1 MSFINIS
8 TNQQTSAQREATERT
23 PANLRNDFKVP
34 IEIKKGD
41 QIELVSLRLHLGTS
55 IRINENEN
63 DTLVWTWGNAPNWT
77 QHVAQM
83 PSGAYYDGFEIGKVL
98 TTSLNESTTIPSF
111 DSSTYPQ
118 HRFNPTIEGGW
129 SVTFAPGAGGA
140 ADTYTIDNQ
149 QCTYMTDV
157 TNGKIAQG
165 HHGNNFRTGLTQLHS
180 LSDTPF
186 GVANAIPEFENL
198 AGEVTMR
205 QSWISEIH
213 DPDPSFT
220 GAEYVLES
228 LESGEL
234 ADAIVSEPCSNV
246 LNGYLGRNFD
256 CGQMNNV
263 ANFRAGDEAL
273 QNSSN
278 CISSI
283 YDNGGKVFC
292 TTSPVWGFFLADFT
306 DDANLVGPD
315 IDLDIEMGL
324 NGDDEA
330 EVIEQRTFV
339 ITKLANPGAAD
350 NHWHLQLDLK
360 AGQAPFNPLM
370 PGVSGAT
377 FTRLYMHYIPETGL
391 EVATA
396 ESPFKNGSWAIGG
409 YVDPAA
415 PGGGDG
421 VPTLPVTAPDDA
433 LEPDNWNFCTDTGID
448 PGAESF
454 GHRNIWYYDII
465 TGTFQPGIQYD
476 GMEDR
481 ADIVRLDYRKHKDPN
496 GRDTG
501 NDETPSLRP
510 NAGGGFDLTMTRH
523 LGYNPVR
530 VGLNNVGQ
538 YVNSNYKYDFKVN
551 QEGTQAFGDQE
562 NGHQSCRWQ
571 IQLFND
577 PDQVTLDG
585 NGVLFP
591 RLQVIGTENPETEDD
606 EKYGFR
612 SKVYLDTD
620 VQGVTPALTPL
631 THDLVVCVEIT
642 KVQTLNFYC
651 IQHPKYTLTDP
662 NPPGPAPGDKY
673 QTDAGNTPTD
683 AELQANLVFTLDNTG
698 TQDAT
703 TDLSYIKESH
713 YPLVP
718 VVACGAGGYYAATTL
733 AAEQVA
739 WGDEIGSY
747 NCWDMQLAYRDPAGI
762 KNREIYEAFPQRTIE
777 ETVTIA
783 PGGSD
788 PPTAI
793 SGSGYCFKF
802 GRLQLGQTGASLND
816 DPTVANHYVTG
827 SSSATTPFVNTVISE
842 LLPPNISNLQRILGF
857 ENLVQSTRDNPHF
870 NPALVSTRQVNQ
882 MPIAETF
889 TVELTSSNVKGFN
902 GGTGDV
908 NKALAVINAEELE
921 IDGDGGVIWASQT
934 RRPVDLNVT
943 QDTSFHSLNI
953 QLRDAN
959 GKIMRTV
966 EAPLDVVLYKSQPE
980 STKMEQALREL
991 REVMEGKRNDIKD
1004 VQLANIGINNPIL
1017 GVIPR

>member
-8 TNQQTSAQREATERT
+8 TNQQTSAQREMTERT

-41 QIELVSLRLHLGTS
+41 QMELVSLRLHLGTA
-55 IRINENEN
+55 IRIEEDVN

-77 QHVAQM
+77 QHVVQIPAG
-83 PSGAYYDGFEIGKVL
+83 SYYDGFEIGKVL
-98 TTSLNESTTIPSF
+98 STCLNESTTIPSF
-111 DSSTYPQ
+111 DTSSYPQ
-118 HRFNPTIEGGW
+118 NRFNPTIQGGW
-129 SVTFAPGAGGA
+129 TVTFAPGAGGA

-157 TNGKIAQG
+157 TNGTIAQG
-165 HHGNNFRTGLTQLHS
+165 HNGNNWKTGQTQLHS
-180 LSDTPF
+180 GSDTPF
-186 GVANAIPEFENL
+186 GEANAIQEFENL
-198 AGEVTMR
+198 LGDVTMR
-205 QSWISEIH
+205 QSWISDIH

-220 GAEYVLES
+220 GAEYVLDS
-228 LESGEL
+228 LESGDLEEE
-234 ADAIVSEPCSNV
+234 IVNSPCDTN
-246 LNGYLGRNFD
+246 LNAYLGRNFD

-263 ANFRAGDEAL
+263 ANFRAGDEAYD
-273 QNSSN
+273 NSAK

-292 TTSPVWGFFLADFT
+292 TTSPIWGFFLADFT

-315 IDLDIEMGL
+315 IDLDIQMGL
-324 NGDDEA
+324 NGNEEL
-330 EVIEQRTFV
+330 EVTEQRTFV

-370 PGVSGAT
+370 PGVAGAT

-391 EVATA
+391 EVAAA

-409 YVDPAA
+409 YVNPADPTGGNGVPAA
-415 PGGGDG
+415 PA
-421 VPTLPVTAPDDA
+421 TAPDDA
-433 LEPDNWNFCTDTGID
+433 TDPDNWNFCTEVGID
-448 PGAESF
+448 DGAESF

-465 TGTFQPGIQYD
+465 SGTFQSGIQYD

-481 ADIVRLDYRKHKDPN
+481 ADIIRLDYAKHRDPN
-496 GRDTG
+496 NRETG

-510 NAGGGFDLTMTRH
+510 NAGGGFGLTMTRH

-530 VGLNNVGQ
+530 VGLNSVGQ
-538 YVNSNYKYDFKVN
+538 YVNSNYEYNLKVVG
-551 QEGTQAFGDQE
+551 EGTQGFGDKE

-577 PDQVTLDG
+577 PFQVALDP
-585 NGVLFP
+585 NGVLYP
-591 RLQVIGTENPETEDD
+591 RLQVIGTANPETDDD
-606 EKYGFR
+606 ERYGFQSR
-612 SKVYLDTD
+612 VYLDTD
-620 VQGVTPALTPL
+620 IQAGIAALTPL

-642 KVQTLNFYC
+642 KVQTLKFYC
-651 IQHPKYTLTDP
+651 IQHPKYTLTNP
-662 NPPGPAPGDKY
+662 NLPGPGAGDKY
-673 QTDAGNTPTD
+673 QTDANNTPTD

-698 TQDAT
+698 TQNAT
-703 TDLSYIKESH
+703 TDLSFIKESH

-733 AAEQVA
+733 AAEQA
-739 WGDEIGSY
+739 SWGDEMGSY
-747 NCWDMQLAYRDPAGI
+747 NCWDMQLAYRDPAAS
-762 KNREIYEAFPQRTIE
+762 KNREIYEVFPQRSIE
-777 ETVTIA
+777 ETITVA
-783 PGGSD
+783 PGGGD

-793 SGSGYCFKF
+793 SASGYCFKF
-802 GRLQLGQTGASLND
+802 GRLQKGQTGAPIND
-816 DPTVANHYVTG
+816 DPSHANHYITG
-827 SSSATTPFVNTVISE
+827 ISSATAPYVNSVISE
-842 LLPPNISNLQRILGF
+842 LVNPNISNLQRILGF
-857 ENLVQSTRDNPHF
+857 ENLVQSTKNSPHF
-870 NPALVSTRQVNQ
+870 DPALVSTRPVNQ

-889 TVELTSSNVKGFN
+889 SVELTSSNVKGFN

-921 IDGDGGVIWASQT
+921 VDGDGGVIWSSTT

-980 STKMEQALREL
+980 SARMEQALREL
-991 REVMEGKRNDIKD
+991 REVIEGKRNDVKD
-1004 VQLANIGINNPIL
+1004 VQLSNIGINNPIL